1 MLSCVEK
8 LHRNDVVIEPIPPA
22 RQLLVALIQQTQQQL
37 LPPHNSGILSGLS
50 GQLLFLWQA
59 AKMFPESVDEPLFN
73 QQLLLLQQ
81 YGVRQQDIRSFGYGI
96 SGVGWFFEY
105 ILADDDYQADFNA
118 GTDTLLLHYL
128 QQLPAEADI
137 EFVIGLSGLAVY
149 LARRARYGQAKQ
161 ATTLLLAAIAE
172 RAVFLQPDQCSW
184 PTPVGSAYR
193 LQKDTTDLEYNL
205 GLAHGMP
212 AVLAALLGLLPHLP
226 DQTQAR
232 QLLQAG
238 CNWLLQQQQAVTT
251 FGSYFANAA
260 DRPTCSRLGWCYGDL
275 TLALT
280 LFRAG
285 ELLEEPRYTELA
297 RQMSLHCSRRRE
309 QEGMVFDAGLCHGYA
324 GLVLIFGL
332 LSQYDKA
339 PELVAARQYWLHKL
353 LNEYQ
358 LHGLVALHKQVERAD
373 ELTAQEEQGLLS
385 GYAGIGLCLLAAEG
399 QNSDWVDL
407 LLLG

>member
-1 MLSCVEK
+1 MTES
-8 LHRNDVVIEPIPPA
+8 ISPA

-37 LPPHNSGILSGLS
+37 LPPHHSGILSGLS

-59 AKMFPESVDEPLFN
+59 AKMFPESVDEQLFN
-73 QQLLLLQQ
+73 QQLMLLQQ

-105 ILADDDYQADFNA
+105 ILSDDAYQADFNA

-149 LARRARYGQAKQ
+149 LARRARHGQAEQ

-172 RAVFLQPDQCSW
+172 RAVFSQPDQCSW

-226 DQTQAR
+226 EQAQAR
-232 QLLQAG
+232 HLLQAG
-238 CNWLLQQQQAVTT
+238 CNWLLQQQQAVST

-260 DRPTCSRLGWCYGDL
+260 DRPACSRLGWCYGDL

-280 LFRAG
+280 LFRAA
-285 ELLEEPRYTELA
+285 ELLAEPRYAELA
-297 RQMSLHCSRRRE
+297 QQMSLHCSRRRE

-332 LSQYDKA
+332 LSQYCKA
-339 PELVAARQYWLHKL
+339 PELLAARQYWLQKML
-353 LNEYQ
+353 AEYQ
-358 LHGLVALHKQVERAD
+358 LHGLAALHKQVERAD
-373 ELTAQEEQGLLS
+373 ELTAQEEPGLLS

-399 QNSDWVDL
+399 QSTDWVDL

>member
-1 MLSCVEK
+1 MASAEW
-8 LHRNDVVIEPIPPA
+8 A
-22 RQLLVALIQQTQQQL
+22 
-37 LPPHNSGILSGLS
+37 G
-50 GQLLFLWQA
+50 
-59 AKMFPESVDEPLFN
+59 
-73 QQLLLLQQ
+73 
-81 YGVRQQDIRSFGYGI
+81 
-96 SGVGWFFEY
+96 FFEY
-105 ILADDDYQADFNA
+105 ILSDDDYQADFNA
-118 GTDTLLLHYL
+118 GTDTLLQNYL

-149 LARRARYGQAKQ
+149 LARRARHGQAEQ
-161 ATTLLLAAIAE
+161 ATALLLAAIAQ

-193 LQKDTTDLEYNL
+193 LEKQSTAVEYNL

-212 AVLAALLGLLPHLP
+212 AVLAALLGLIPHLP
-226 DQTQAR
+226 EPAPAR

-238 CNWLLQQQQAVTT
+238 CDWLLQQQQPATT

-260 DRPTCSRLGWCYGDL
+260 DRPACSRLGWCYGDL

-280 LFRAG
+280 LFRAA
-285 ELLEEPRYTELA
+285 ELLAEPAYAELA

-309 QEGMVFDAGLCHGYA
+309 QDGMVFDAGLCHGYA

-332 LSQYDKA
+332 LSQYFPE
-339 PELVAARQYWLHKL
+339 PELLVAKQYWLDKVL
-353 LNEYQ
+353 TQYQ
-358 LHGLVALHKQVERAD
+358 LHGLAALHKQVERAD
-373 ELTAQEEQGLLS
+373 ELTAQEEPGLLS

-399 QNSDWVDL
+399 QSTDWVDL

>member
-1 MLSCVEK
+1 LT
-8 LHRNDVVIEPIPPA
+8 EPIPPA
-22 RQLLVALIQQTQQQL
+22 RQLLAALIQQTQQQL
-37 LPPHNSGILSGLS
+37 LPPYQSGILSGLS

-59 AKMFPESVDEPLFN
+59 AKMYPELVDEPLFN
-73 QQLLLLQQ
+73 QQLILLQQ
-81 YGVRQQDIRSFGYGI
+81 YGVRQTDIRSFGYGI

-118 GTDTLLLHYL
+118 GTDTLLQNYL

-149 LARRARYGQAKQ
+149 LARRARHGQAEQ
-161 ATTLLLAAIAE
+161 ATALLLGAIAE
-172 RAVFLQPDQCSW
+172 RAVFLQPEQCSW

-193 LQKDTTDLEYNL
+193 LQKESTAVEYNL

-212 AVLAALLGLLPHLP
+212 AVLAALLGLIPHLAEP
-226 DQTQAR
+226 THAR
-232 QLLQAG
+232 HLLKAG
-238 CNWLLQQQQAVTT
+238 CDWLLQQQQSVIT

-260 DRPTCSRLGWCYGDL
+260 DRPACSRLGWCYGDL

-280 LFRAG
+280 LFRAA
-285 ELLEEPRYTELA
+285 ELLAEPGYAELA

-309 QEGMVFDAGLCHGYA
+309 QDGMVFDAGLCHGYA

-332 LSQYDKA
+332 LSQYF
-339 PELVAARQYWLHKL
+339 PAAEVLAAKQYWLEKV
-353 LNEYQ
+353 LNQYQ
-358 LHGLVALHKQVERAD
+358 SHGLAALHKQVERAD
-373 ELTAQEEQGLLS
+373 ELTAQEEPGLLS

-399 QNSDWVDL
+399 QSTDWVDL